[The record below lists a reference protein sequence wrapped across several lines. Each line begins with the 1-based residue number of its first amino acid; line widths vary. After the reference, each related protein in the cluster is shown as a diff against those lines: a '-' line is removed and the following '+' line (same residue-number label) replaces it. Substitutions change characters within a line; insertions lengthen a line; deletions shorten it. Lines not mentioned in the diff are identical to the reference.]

1 MGQATVSAN
10 EDGTIE
16 VDTLKYPNG
25 KPKKW
30 REVAPLQFRDVNGQ
44 DSLIFK
50 PDQNG
55 RMQLILPYPFM
66 IFQRV
71 GFWQNSKIILPFA
84 VISLSI
90 MLLTLILW
98 LVAWLVRKHYGH
110 TLELTPTEWRL
121 RLAVRIVF
129 ALNLLFVVALG
140 GVFMYVSSNLLFL
153 SDHGNTWVQISQVI
167 GVLGAI
173 GTLIVLYNAVHTLR
187 SKRYRIWGKLQ
198 AILFVFASFG
208 FLWLVLAGNL
218 LSFTSNF

>member
-1 MGQATVSAN
+1 MEAFLDRYFPYTLPDMPTLDSAKQDADAVSGKYMITRRSNGLFLKVLAILGQATVSAN

-71 GFWQNSKIILPFA
+71 GFWQNSKIIR
-84 VISLSI
+84 
-90 MLLTLILW
+90 LLL
-98 LVAWLVRKHYGH
+98 
-110 TLELTPTEWRL
+110 
-121 RLAVRIVF
+121 
-129 ALNLLFVVALG
+129 
-140 GVFMYVSSNLLFL
+140 
-153 SDHGNTWVQISQVI
+153 
-167 GVLGAI
+167 
-173 GTLIVLYNAVHTLR
+173 
-187 SKRYRIWGKLQ
+187 
-198 AILFVFASFG
+198 
-208 FLWLVLAGNL
+208 
-218 LSFTSNF
+218 